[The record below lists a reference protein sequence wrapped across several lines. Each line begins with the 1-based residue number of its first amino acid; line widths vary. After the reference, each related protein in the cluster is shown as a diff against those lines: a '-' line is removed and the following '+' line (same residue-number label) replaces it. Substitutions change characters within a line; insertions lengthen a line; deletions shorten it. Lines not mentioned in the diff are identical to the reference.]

1 MSPRNILCAAG
12 LLLLAGLATVRAEMQ
27 AGEQFPALDASV
39 LAGNPVPATTGKVTL
54 VDFWASWCAPCKASF
69 PTYTQLHAQYAPH
82 GLVIVGVSVDE
93 NPAKFA
99 AFVRQLAPPFA
110 IVRDAGHQFVARVK
124 VAAMPTCFL
133 LDRTG
138 RVRFVHHGYHGAE
151 SGQELRREIES
162 LLAEPPPST

>member
-1 MSPRNILCAAG
+1 MSPRNTLCAAG
-12 LLLLAGLATVRAEMQ
+12 LLLLTGFVTVRAEMQ
-27 AGEQFPALDASV
+27 AGEQFPALDPSV
-39 LAGNPVPATTGKVTL
+39 LVSEPVPATTGKVTL

-69 PTYTQLHAQYAPH
+69 PTYAQFHAQYAAH

-93 NPAKFA
+93 NQAKFD
-99 AFVRQLAPPFA
+99 AFVKQLAPPFA
-110 IVRDAGHQFVARVK
+110 IVWDAGHQLVGRVK

-133 LDRTG
+133 LDRAG